1 MKLLAKKV
9 LTNVEDPAFYFIY
22 VERIDEFRFYL
33 LFGTDEVR
41 LLLYDTWGL
50 RILHKRVNINTKIT
64 EASVIMAIVAHFNYL
79 LID

>member
-9 LTNVEDPAFYFIY
+9 LTNVEDPTFYFIY

-41 LLLYDTWGL
+41 LLLYDT
-50 RILHKRVNINTKIT
+50 
-64 EASVIMAIVAHFNYL
+64 
-79 LID
+79 